1 MAKDIFADTPA
12 PSQRRGRDIFADE
25 VPTPSFGD
33 FAFEPETPPA
43 PPPPF
48 EVAKIPETTAY
59 GGVGGYFAPEIMKY
73 GGKALQLSPIGQPFA
88 GTVGVAWKFLAKP

>member
-12 PSQRRGRDIFADE
+12 PSQRSGRDIFADE
-25 VPTPSFGD
+25 VPTPSSGNL
-33 FAFEPETPPA
+33 AFEPETPP

-48 EVAKIPETTAY
+48 EVAKIPESTAY

-73 GGKALQLSPIGQPFA
+73 GGKALQLSPIGQPL
-88 GTVGVAWKFLAKP
+88 LAP